1 MFHNVDWECD
11 FKILLFFMRFYV
23 FIVPV
28 WSGMNIAGVKLRD
41 LNPLA
46 GMAGDADN
54 WQDVHKQVV
63 ESAYE
68 IIRLKGYT
76 SWAIGLSTAN
86 LAQAILRNSAS
97 VHAVSTYVKVMFP
110 DAVNWTPAY
119 YEIKRAL
126 FYNQ

>member
-1 MFHNVDWECD
+1 M
-11 FKILLFFMRFYV
+11 
-23 FIVPV
+23 PV

-46 GMAGDADN
+46 GLPGDADN
-54 WQDVHKQVV
+54 WQEVHKQVV

-97 VHAVSTYVKVMFP
+97 VHAVSTYVKVFFEEYI
-110 DAVNWTPAY
+110 N
-119 YEIKRAL
+119 AL
-126 FYNQ
+126 WF